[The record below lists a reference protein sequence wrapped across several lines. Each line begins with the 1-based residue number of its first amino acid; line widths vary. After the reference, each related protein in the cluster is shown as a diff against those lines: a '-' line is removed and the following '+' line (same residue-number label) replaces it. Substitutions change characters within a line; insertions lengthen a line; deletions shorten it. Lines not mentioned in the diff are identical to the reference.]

1 MIIVLIGV
9 TGSGKSTVGKL
20 LATQLQWKFHE
31 GDDLHPQ
38 PNIEKLRRGVPLG
51 DDDRMPWLAAIRQT
65 IRAAVDRGENAV
77 IASSALKDSY
87 RRLLQIGPEVVF
99 VYLKAKVDLIRERLK
114 HRTGHFMNPD
124 LIQSQFDALQEPDG
138 VLQINADL
146 TPEEIVRIIRT
157 RLLI

>member
-31 GDDLHPQ
+31 GDDLHP
-38 PNIEKLRRGVPLG
+38 PANIKKLRRGVPLG
-51 DDDRMPWLAAIRQT
+51 DDDRIPWLAAIGKT
-65 IRAAVDRGENAV
+65 IRAAIDRGENVV

-87 RRLLQIGPEVVF
+87 RSMLQIGPEVIF
-99 VYLKAKVDLIRERLK
+99 IYLKAKVDLIRERLK

-124 LIQSQFDALQEPDG
+124 LIQSQFDTLEEPDG
-138 VLQINADL
+138 PLLINASL
-146 TPEEIVRIIRT
+146 TPEEIVRLIRT
-157 RLLI
+157 RLSL